1 MILATPELYA
11 DVFRATVALFIIVDP
26 IGLVPVFSALTK
38 DLPKP
43 EKKRM
48 FRNIVYT
55 GSALLLVFA
64 LAGQQLLLLF
74 GISLQSFMIAGGMLL
89 LLLSVEILLRGERVQ
104 KTPGEDV
111 GIVPIAFPLLVGPG
125 AITTTMISIQRDGL
139 EVAIPSILIVMFLT
153 WVVLRFTDRINRLLG
168 RTGSAVVARVMAVFI
183 AAIAIQFI
191 IAGIQFYYPPS

>member
-1 MILATPELYA
+1 VILAGLDLYI
-11 DVFRATVALFIIVDP
+11 DILRATVALFIIVDP

-38 DLPKP
+38 ELPRP
-43 EKKRM
+43 EKRRM

-55 GSALLLVFA
+55 GSALLLLFA
-64 LAGQQLLLLF
+64 LAGQQLLVLF
-74 GISLQSFMIAGGMLL
+74 GISIQSFMIAGGILL

-153 WVVLRFTDRINRLLG
+153 WVVLRLTDRINRLLG
-168 RTGSAVVARVMAVFI
+168 RTGSAVIARVLAVFI

-191 IAGIQFYYPPS
+191 IDGIQTY

>member
-1 MILATPELYA
+1 VILASFDLYA
-11 DVFRATVALFIIVDP
+11 DILRATVALFIIVDP
-26 IGLVPVFSALTK
+26 IGLVPVFSTLTK

-43 EKKRM
+43 EKRRM

-55 GSALLLVFA
+55 GSALLLLFA
-64 LAGQQLLLLF
+64 LAGQQLLRLF

-89 LLLSVEILLRGERVQ
+89 LLLSIEILLRGERVQ

-125 AITTTMISIQRDGL
+125 AITTTMISLQSDGL
-139 EVAIPSILIVMFLT
+139 EVAIPSILIVMLLT
-153 WVVLRFTDRINRLLG
+153 WIILRLSDRIHKLLG
-168 RTGSAVVARVMAVFI
+168 RTGSAVIARVLAVFI

-191 IAGIQFYYPPS
+191 IDGIQTY

>member
-1 MILATPELYA
+1 MDI
-11 DVFRATVALFIIVDP
+11 VRATVALFIIVDP
-26 IGLVPVFSALTK
+26 VGLVPVFSALTK
-38 DLPKP
+38 DLPRT
-43 EKKRM
+43 EKRRM

-55 GSALLLVFA
+55 GSALLLLFA

-74 GISLQSFMIAGGMLL
+74 GISLQSFMIAGGILL
-89 LLLSVEILLRGERVQ
+89 LLLSVEILLRGERVH

-125 AITTTMISIQRDGL
+125 AITTTMISIQSYGL
-139 EVAIPSILIVMFLT
+139 EVAIPSILIVMSLT
-153 WVVLRFTDRINRLLG
+153 WIVLRLTDRINRLLG

-191 IAGIQFYYPPS
+191 IAGIQYYYPPGLIFR

>member
-1 MILATPELYA
+1 VDI
-11 DVFRATVALFIIVDP
+11 VRATVALFIIVDP
-26 IGLVPVFSALTK
+26 VGLVPVFSALTK
-38 DLPKP
+38 DLPRT
-43 EKKRM
+43 EKRRM

-55 GSALLLVFA
+55 GSALLLLFA

-74 GISLQSFMIAGGMLL
+74 GISLQSFMIAGGILL
-89 LLLSVEILLRGERVQ
+89 LLLSVEILLRGERVH

-125 AITTTMISIQRDGL
+125 AITTTMISIQSYGL
-139 EVAIPSILIVMFLT
+139 EVAIPSILIVMSLT
-153 WVVLRFTDRINRLLG
+153 WIVLRLTDRINRLLG

-191 IAGIQFYYPPS
+191 IAGIQYYYPPGLIFR

>member
-139 EVAIPSILIVMFLT
+139 EVAIPSILVVMFLT
-153 WVVLRFTDRINRLLG
+153 WVVLRLTDRINRLLG

>member
-1 MILATPELYA
+1 MILASLELYT
-11 DVFRATVALFIIVDP
+11 DILRATVALFIIVDP

-55 GSALLLVFA
+55 GSALLFLFA
-64 LAGQQLLLLF
+64 LAGQELLRLF
-74 GISLQSFMIAGGMLL
+74 GISIQSFMIAGGMLL

-125 AITTTMISIQRDGL
+125 AITTTMISIQSYGL

-153 WVVLRFTDRINRLLG
+153 WVVLRLTDRINRLLG

-191 IAGIQFYYPPS
+191 IDGIQTY

>member
-1 MILATPELYA
+1 MYLFDLL
-11 DVFRATVALFIIVDP
+11 RATIALFIIVDP
-26 IGLVPVFSALTK
+26 IGLVPIFSTITREMGR
-38 DLPKP
+38 P
-43 EKKRM
+43 EKLRT

-55 GSALLLVFA
+55 GSALLLIFA

-74 GISLQSFMIAGGMLL
+74 GISLPSFMIAGGMLL

-111 GIVPIAFPLLVGPG
+111 GIVPFAFPLLVGPG
-125 AITTTMISIQRDGL
+125 AITTTMISIQSYGL
-139 EVAIPSILIVMFLT
+139 EVAIPSILVVMLLT
-153 WVVLRFTDRINRLLG
+153 WVVLRTTDRIHGLLG

-191 IAGIQFYYPPS
+191 IVGIQFYYPPR

>member
-43 EKKRM
+43 EKRRM

-139 EVAIPSILIVMFLT
+139 EVAIPSILVVMFLT
-153 WVVLRFTDRINRLLG
+153 WVVLRLTDRINRLLG

>member
-1 MILATPELYA
+1 MILTSLDLYA
-11 DVFRATVALFIIVDP
+11 DILRATVALFIIVDP

-38 DLPKP
+38 DLPRP
-43 EKKRM
+43 EKRRM

-55 GSALLLVFA
+55 GSALLLLFA
-64 LAGQQLLLLF
+64 LAGQQLLRLF

-125 AITTTMISIQRDGL
+125 AITTTMISIQSYGL

-153 WVVLRFTDRINRLLG
+153 WVVLRLTDRINRLLG

-191 IAGIQFYYPPS
+191 IDGIQTY

>member
-1 MILATPELYA
+1 MDI
-11 DVFRATVALFIIVDP
+11 VRATVALFIIVDP
-26 IGLVPVFSALTK
+26 VGLVPVFSALIK
-38 DLPKP
+38 DLPRT
-43 EKKRM
+43 EKRRM

-55 GSALLLVFA
+55 GSALLLLFA

-74 GISLQSFMIAGGMLL
+74 GISLQSFMIAGGILL
-89 LLLSVEILLRGERVQ
+89 LLLSVEILLRGERVH

-125 AITTTMISIQRDGL
+125 AITTTMISIQSYGL
-139 EVAIPSILIVMFLT
+139 EVAIPSILIVMSLT
-153 WVVLRFTDRINRLLG
+153 WIVLRLTDRINRLLG

-191 IAGIQFYYPPS
+191 IAGIQYYYPPGLIFR

>member
-1 MILATPELYA
+1 MLASLDLYA
-11 DVFRATVALFIIVDP
+11 DILRATVALFIIVDP

-38 DLPKP
+38 DLPRP

-55 GSALLLVFA
+55 GSALLLLFA

-104 KTPGEDV
+104 KTPGEDA

-125 AITTTMISIQRDGL
+125 AITTTMISIQSYGL

-153 WVVLRFTDRINRLLG
+153 WVVLRLTDGINRLLG

-191 IAGIQFYYPPS
+191 IEGIQFYYPPS

>member
-1 MILATPELYA
+1 MILASLDLYA
-11 DVFRATVALFIIVDP
+11 DILRATVALFIIVDP

-38 DLPKP
+38 ELPRP
-43 EKKRM
+43 ERRRM

-55 GSALLLVFA
+55 GSALLLLFA
-64 LAGQQLLLLF
+64 LAGQQLLVLF
-74 GISLQSFMIAGGMLL
+74 GISIQSFMIAGGILL
-89 LLLSVEILLRGERVQ
+89 LLLSVEILLRGEKVQ

-153 WVVLRFTDRINRLLG
+153 WVVLRLTDRINRLLG
-168 RTGSAVVARVMAVFI
+168 RTGSAVVARVLAVFI

-191 IAGIQFYYPPS
+191 IDGIQTY

>member
-1 MILATPELYA
+1 ML
-11 DVFRATVALFIIVDP
+11 RATVALFIIVDP

-38 DLPKP
+38 DLPRP
-43 EKKRM
+43 EKRRM

-55 GSALLLVFA
+55 GSALLLLFA
-64 LAGQQLLLLF
+64 LAGQELLRLF
-74 GISLQSFMIAGGMLL
+74 GISLDSFKIAGGMLL

-104 KTPGEDV
+104 KTPGEDA

-125 AITTTMISIQRDGL
+125 AITTTMISIQQYGL

-153 WVVLRFTDRINRLLG
+153 WVVLRLTDRINRLLG

-191 IAGIQFYYPPS
+191 IAGIQSYYPPGQIFR

>member
-43 EKKRM
+43 EKRRM

-153 WVVLRFTDRINRLLG
+153 WVVLRLTDRINRLLG

>member
-1 MILATPELYA
+1 
-11 DVFRATVALFIIVDP
+11 VDP

-38 DLPKP
+38 DLPRP

-55 GSALLLVFA
+55 GSALLLLFA

-104 KTPGEDV
+104 KTPGEDA

-125 AITTTMISIQRDGL
+125 AITTTMISIQSYGL

-153 WVVLRFTDRINRLLG
+153 WVVLRLTDGINRLLG

-191 IAGIQFYYPPS
+191 IEGIQFYYPPS

>member
-1 MILATPELYA
+1 MILASLDLYA
-11 DVFRATVALFIIVDP
+11 DILRATVALFIIVDP
-26 IGLVPVFSALTK
+26 VGLVPVFSALTK

-55 GSALLLVFA
+55 GSALLLLFA

-125 AITTTMISIQRDGL
+125 AITTTMISIQSYGL

-153 WVVLRFTDRINRLLG
+153 WVVLRLTDRINRLLG
-168 RTGSAVVARVMAVFI
+168 RTGSAVVARVLAVFI

-191 IAGIQFYYPPS
+191 IDGIQTY

>member
-1 MILATPELYA
+1 MILASLDLYA
-11 DVFRATVALFIIVDP
+11 DILRATVALFIIVDP
-26 IGLVPVFSALTK
+26 VGLVPVFSGMTK

-55 GSALLLVFA
+55 GSALLLLFA

-125 AITTTMISIQRDGL
+125 AITTTMISIQSYGL

-153 WVVLRFTDRINRLLG
+153 WVVLRLTDRINRLLG

-191 IAGIQFYYPPS
+191 IDGIQTY

>member
-1 MILATPELYA
+1 ML
-11 DVFRATVALFIIVDP
+11 RATVALFIIVDP

-38 DLPKP
+38 DLPRP
-43 EKKRM
+43 EKRRM

-55 GSALLLVFA
+55 GSALLLLFA
-64 LAGQQLLLLF
+64 LAGQELLRLF
-74 GISLQSFMIAGGMLL
+74 GISLDSFKIAGGMLL

-104 KTPGEDV
+104 KTPGEDA

-125 AITTTMISIQRDGL
+125 AITTTMISIQQYGL

-153 WVVLRFTDRINRLLG
+153 WVVLRLTDRINRLLG

-183 AAIAIQFI
+183 AAIAIQFM
-191 IAGIQFYYPPS
+191 IAGIQSYYPPGQIFR

>member
-1 MILATPELYA
+1 MYVDIL
-11 DVFRATVALFIIVDP
+11 RATVALFIIVDP
-26 IGLVPVFSALTK
+26 VGLVPVFSGMTK

-55 GSALLLVFA
+55 GSALLLLFA

-125 AITTTMISIQRDGL
+125 AITTTMISIQSYGL

-153 WVVLRFTDRINRLLG
+153 WVVLRLTDRINRLLG

-191 IAGIQFYYPPS
+191 IDGIQTY

>member
-1 MILATPELYA
+1 VILAGLDLYI
-11 DVFRATVALFIIVDP
+11 DVLRATVALFIIVDP

-38 DLPKP
+38 ELPRP
-43 EKKRM
+43 EKRRM

-55 GSALLLVFA
+55 GSALLLLFA
-64 LAGQQLLLLF
+64 LAGQQLLVLF
-74 GISLQSFMIAGGMLL
+74 GISIQSFMIAGGILL
-89 LLLSVEILLRGERVQ
+89 LLLSVEILLRGEKVQ

-153 WVVLRFTDRINRLLG
+153 WVVLRLTDRINRLLG
-168 RTGSAVVARVMAVFI
+168 RTGSAVVARVLAVFI

-191 IAGIQFYYPPS
+191 IDGIQTY

>member
-1 MILATPELYA
+1 MILASLDLYA
-11 DVFRATVALFIIVDP
+11 DILRATVALFIIVDP
-26 IGLVPVFSALTK
+26 VGLVPVFSGMTK

-55 GSALLLVFA
+55 GSALLLLFA

-125 AITTTMISIQRDGL
+125 AITTTMISIQSYGL

-153 WVVLRFTDRINRLLG
+153 WVVLRLTDRINRLLG
-168 RTGSAVVARVMAVFI
+168 RTGSAVVARVLAVFI

-191 IAGIQFYYPPS
+191 IDGIQSY

>member
-1 MILATPELYA
+1 MILASPELYA
-11 DVFRATVALFIIVDP
+11 EILRATVALFIIVDP

-139 EVAIPSILIVMFLT
+139 EVAIPSILVVMFLT
-153 WVVLRFTDRINRLLG
+153 WVVLRLTDRINRLLG
-168 RTGSAVVARVMAVFI
+168 RTGSAVVARVLAVFI

-191 IAGIQFYYPPS
+191 IDGIQTY

>member
-1 MILATPELYA
+1 MILASLDLYA
-11 DVFRATVALFIIVDP
+11 DILRATVALFIIVDP
-26 IGLVPVFSALTK
+26 VGLVPVFSALTK

-55 GSALLLVFA
+55 GSALLLLFA

-125 AITTTMISIQRDGL
+125 AITTTMISIQSYGL

-153 WVVLRFTDRINRLLG
+153 WVVLRLTDRINRLLG

-191 IAGIQFYYPPS
+191 IDGIQTY

>member
-1 MILATPELYA
+1 MILASLDLYV
-11 DVFRATVALFIIVDP
+11 DILRATVALFIIVDP

-38 DLPKP
+38 DLPRP
-43 EKKRM
+43 EKRRM

-55 GSALLLVFA
+55 GSALLLLFA

-74 GISLQSFMIAGGMLL
+74 GISLQSFMIAGGILL

-125 AITTTMISIQRDGL
+125 AITTTMISIQSYGL

-153 WVVLRFTDRINRLLG
+153 WVVLRLTDRINRLLG

-183 AAIAIQFI
+183 AAIAVQFI
-191 IAGIQFYYPPS
+191 IDGIQTY

>member
-1 MILATPELYA
+1 MILASFDLYA
-11 DVFRATVALFIIVDP
+11 DILRATVALFIIVDP
-26 IGLVPVFSALTK
+26 IGLVPVFSTLTK

-43 EKKRM
+43 EKRRM

-55 GSALLLVFA
+55 GSALLLLFA
-64 LAGQQLLLLF
+64 LAGQQLLRLF

-89 LLLSVEILLRGERVQ
+89 LLLSIEILLRGERVQ

-125 AITTTMISIQRDGL
+125 AITTTMISLQSDGL
-139 EVAIPSILIVMFLT
+139 EVAIPSILIVMLLT
-153 WVVLRFTDRINRLLG
+153 WIILRLSDRIHKLLG
-168 RTGSAVVARVMAVFI
+168 RTGSAVIARVLAVFI

-191 IAGIQFYYPPS
+191 IDGIQTY

>member
-1 MILATPELYA
+1 VILASPELYA
-11 DVFRATVALFIIVDP
+11 EILRATVALFIIVDP

-191 IAGIQFYYPPS
+191 IAGIQFYYPPR

>member
-1 MILATPELYA
+1 MILASFDLYA
-11 DVFRATVALFIIVDP
+11 DVLRATVALFIIVDP
-26 IGLVPVFSALTK
+26 IGLVPVFSTLTK

-43 EKKRM
+43 EKRRM

-55 GSALLLVFA
+55 GSALLLLFA
-64 LAGQQLLLLF
+64 LAGQQLLRLF

-89 LLLSVEILLRGERVQ
+89 LLLSIEILLRGERVQ

-139 EVAIPSILIVMFLT
+139 EVAIPSILVVMFLT

-168 RTGSAVVARVMAVFI
+168 RRGSAVVARVMAVFI

-191 IAGIQFYYPPS
+191 IAGIQFYYPPR

>member
-1 MILATPELYA
+1 M
-11 DVFRATVALFIIVDP
+11 ALFIIVDP

-38 DLPKP
+38 DLPRP
-43 EKKRM
+43 EKRRM

-55 GSALLLVFA
+55 GSALLLLFA
-64 LAGQQLLLLF
+64 LAGQQLLRLF

-89 LLLSVEILLRGERVQ
+89 LLLSIEILLRGERVQ

-125 AITTTMISIQRDGL
+125 AITTTMISLQSDGL
-139 EVAIPSILIVMFLT
+139 EVAIPSILIVMLLT
-153 WVVLRFTDRINRLLG
+153 WVVLKLSDRIHKLLG
-168 RTGSAVVARVMAVFI
+168 RTGSAVIARVLAVFI

-191 IAGIQFYYPPS
+191 IDGIQTY

>member
-1 MILATPELYA
+1 MILASLDLYA
-11 DVFRATVALFIIVDP
+11 DILRATVALFIIVDP
-26 IGLVPVFSALTK
+26 VGLVPVFSALTK

-55 GSALLLVFA
+55 GSALLLLFA

-125 AITTTMISIQRDGL
+125 AITTTMISIQSYGL

-153 WVVLRFTDRINRLLG
+153 WVVLRLTDRINRLLG

-191 IAGIQFYYPPS
+191 IDGIRTY